1 MKNQVLAYMLA
12 GIAVLGLASCT
23 PQSTTIEGKV
33 SNISGNTII
42 YWPTADGVYNSTR
55 RDTLFVQAD
64 STYHITLPGS
74 GNEKISFYVYG
85 QRYLGTIYVGPG
97 TNKLDID
104 ASLENS
110 LNIENKL
117 VKENEIVKE
126 LSQVQEDVFN
136 LRARKG
142 DVFDVEK
149 DTVASSV
156 YQKLTDYG
164 ASIEQKI
171 VGVDELFKKRAV
183 QDIRMQMLL
192 AFMNQYFG
200 INYRGSEEAKK
211 EWETVYPKM
220 LAYTD
225 INQLENVFSEAFA
238 DVIGSA
244 AGIELYMKTGQQPTS
259 RNESNQKLF
268 DWYKAN
274 LKGRVQE
281 VAMSNIIL
289 EDASNETF
297 STDIP
302 SLYGQ
307 FKELYPSSKLI
318 PALDEAVQKNI
329 SFNKLDLPEGIHIL
343 NTDSVRS
350 FKEITDRYLGKVIF
364 IDIWATWCGPCRASF
379 AHVKPL
385 QQYAK
390 ENDIVL
396 LYVSIDRPMNAD
408 LWKKMAGYYD
418 LKGDHVI
425 INEYFKMDVYN
436 TYGNNGMLSIPH
448 CAIINKK
455 GELQFKG
462 AASPENMDKLA
473 EQLQEAAQ

>member
-1 MKNQVLAYMLA
+1 MENQKLCYILT
-12 GIAVLGLASCT
+12 GIVALGLAGCT
-23 PQSTTIEGKV
+23 SQPITLEGKV
-33 SNISGNTII
+33 SNVSGNTII
-42 YWPTADGVYNSTR
+42 YYPTMDGIYNSTSL
-55 RDTLFVQAD
+55 DTLFVQAD
-64 STYHITLPGS
+64 STYRITLPGK
-74 GNEKISFYVYG
+74 GNEKISFYIYG
-85 QRYLGTIYVGPG
+85 QRYLGTVYVEPG
-97 TNKLDID
+97 KNMLDID
-104 ASLENS
+104 ASLVNN
-110 LNIENKL
+110 LNVENKL
-117 VKENEIVKE
+117 AKENEIVKE
-126 LSQVQEDVFN
+126 LSRLQEDVFN

-142 DVFDVEK
+142 DVFQVAK

-156 YQKLTDYG
+156 YRKLTDYG
-164 ASIEQKI
+164 AGMEQKI
-171 VGVDELFKKRAV
+171 TGVDDVFKKRSV

-200 INYRGSEEAKK
+200 INYRGSEESKQ
-211 EWETVYPKM
+211 EWEAVYPKM
-220 LAYTD
+220 LEYAD
-225 INQLENVFSEAFA
+225 INQPENVFSEAFS
-238 DVIGSA
+238 DVIGNV
-244 AGIELYMKTGQQPTS
+244 AGIELYMKTGQQPAN
-259 RNESNQKLF
+259 RNEGNQKMF

-289 EDASNETF
+289 EDASNENY

-302 SLYGQ
+302 SLFEQ
-307 FKELYPSSKLI
+307 FKELYPASTLI
-318 PALDEAVQKNI
+318 PALDEAVRKNK
-329 SFNKLDLPEGIHIL
+329 SFNNLELPEDIHIL

-396 LYVSIDRPMNAD
+396 LYVSIDRPTDTD

-425 INEYFKMDVYN
+425 INENFKMDIYD
-436 TYGNNGMLSIPH
+436 TFGNNGALYIPH

-462 AASPENMDKLA
+462 ASSPENMDKLA
-473 EQLQEAAQ
+473 EQLQEAGK